1 MNFYVTTV
9 DFIQQS
15 FKSVRRIFIPCLAQL
30 IQGRSYNYPLLTVP
44 VNFTVRA
51 QIIPSFTDC
60 IFDMSNFF
68 QVGFVRQARLLKHMA
83 ELHPDSPA
91 ELTDPLADLPRSFPC
106 PHCGQAYGSLAKRS
120 AHINRDHREALLAE
134 EQAAAAAALVAP
146 STSSAA
152 VEDSFAGLLTHTHW
166 PTTEPT
172 GNAPGMQQSHP
183 EVRLP
188 CNLCERTYIND
199 VKLRQHQ
206 RNHHGVNGFIGHV
219 NH

>member
-1 MNFYVTTV
+1 M
-9 DFIQQS
+9 
-15 FKSVRRIFIPCLAQL
+15 
-30 IQGRSYNYPLLTVP
+30 
-44 VNFTVRA
+44 
-51 QIIPSFTDC
+51 
-60 IFDMSNFF
+60 
-68 QVGFVRQARLLKHMA
+68 RQARLLKHMS
-83 ELHPDSPA
+83 ELHPETPA
-91 ELTDPLADLPRSFPC
+91 ELTDPLADLTRSFPC

-152 VEDSFAGLLTHTHW
+152 VEDSFGGLLTHTHW

-206 RNHHGVNGFIGHV
+206 RDRHGMNDFTGFV
-219 NH
+219 DR